1 MRITLCDIVKGVFDL
16 NVSLSMNYHQIETPA
31 ILVDLSIVEENI
43 KKYQKYCNDIGLSL
57 RPHIK
62 THKIPDLAKLQL
74 AAGAIGITCQKISE
88 AEAMISEGG
97 ISNILITYNILGG
110 SKLRRLKEL
119 SEKVNVSVVADNI
132 FCIKGLSETFKDA
145 LQPLTVLV
153 ECDTGALRC
162 GVVTPQEACLLAKE
176 ISVQPGLKFGGLM
189 TYPPASKAEQ
199 INLFLETAKRLI
211 ELEGLSVDTVSLG
224 GSPNMWEVDRIPVAT
239 EYRIGTYIYN
249 DRSLMERGVCSEE
262 NCALSVLV
270 TVVSTPT
277 PERAV
282 VDSGSKVLTTDLF
295 GLEGYGYVIGCPEL
309 NITQLSEE
317 HACIVS
323 NNPTNLEIGQKLRII
338 PNHACV
344 VSNMLD
350 EVVFIKENMV
360 VKTQRV
366 VARGKVW

>member
-1 MRITLCDIVKGVFDL
+1 
-16 NVSLSMNYHQIETPA
+16 MNYNQIQTPS
-31 ILVDLSIVEENI
+31 ILVDLGIVKANI
-43 KKYQKYCNDIGLSL
+43 KKYQTYCNDIGLNL

-62 THKIPDLAKLQL
+62 THKIPELAKLQL
-74 AAGAIGITCQKISE
+74 SAGAVGITCQKISE

-97 ISNILITYNILGG
+97 ISNILITYNILGDV
-110 SKLRRLKEL
+110 KLRRLKKL
-119 SEKVNVSVVADNI
+119 SEKVNISVVADNI
-132 FCIKGLSETFKDA
+132 FCIEGLSKTFKDA
-145 LQPLTVLV
+145 AQPLTVLV

-176 ISVQPGLKFGGLM
+176 IAAMPGLKFGGLM
-189 TYPPASKAEQ
+189 TYPPASKAEK

-211 ELEGLSVDTVSLG
+211 RLEGLSVGTVSIG
-224 GSPNMWEVDRIPVAT
+224 GSPNMWEADRIPVAT
-239 EYRIGTYIYN
+239 EYRAGTYIYN

-277 PERAV
+277 PKRAV
-282 VDSGSKVLTTDLF
+282 VDAGSKVLTTDLF
-295 GLEGYGYVIGCPEL
+295 GLEGHGYVIGHPEL

-323 NNPTNLEIGQKLRII
+323 DNPTNLEIDQKLRII

-350 EVVFIKENMV
+350 EVIFIKENNV
-360 VKTQRV
+360 LKTQPV